1 MITIGLF
8 GIFSFKIIYFRKF
21 VDYLKGSTGK
31 LGLNASGFFQPEDMF
46 KLCFNFNET
55 QPIYT
60 CKCYPCIK
68 KTVQVPEESLVTSFF
83 VCVTTFHKLSYPF
96 SEQCIVFHTVY
107 HRKFQGNY
115 LKF

>member
-1 MITIGLF
+1 MIPKGLF

-46 KLCFNFNET
+46 KLSFNFNEP

-68 KTVQVPEESLVTSFF
+68 KTVQLPEESFVTSFC
-83 VCVTTFHKLSYPF
+83 VCVTIFHKLSCPF
-96 SEQCIVFHTVY
+96 SEQYIVFHTIY
-107 HRKFQGNY
+107 NRKFQGNY